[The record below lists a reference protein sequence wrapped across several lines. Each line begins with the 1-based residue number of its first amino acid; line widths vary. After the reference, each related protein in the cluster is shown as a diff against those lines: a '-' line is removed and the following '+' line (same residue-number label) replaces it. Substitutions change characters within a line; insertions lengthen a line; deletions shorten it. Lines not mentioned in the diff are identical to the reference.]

1 MGVCDM
7 KRLKLM
13 LETTY
18 SIDAVFALRKTPIL
32 ISLLFLIILSFM
44 QMTPFAFILISDA
57 PYRWDQKIW
66 QLTET
71 DQDRFVDSLPVGCGV
86 QSGTL
91 TCSEFAEINLSNG
104 VKVLFNGDVNEVN
117 NGVVFNQDHL
127 VFVEQ
132 DRQYEVGYS
141 YFEGVNF
148 DDASYEDV
156 FGRVASSIKPMFVVP
171 FVLGAYQ
178 TGVLSTFVFTFVVAA
193 LSMLLKFGHTS
204 FLSYK
209 EVLNIVIYSSTF
221 PCVMALVVG
230 MFNVGLTM
238 LIYNIGAPLVAYFV
252 YRRRVIPYLVGNQ
265 EQGN

>member
-1 MGVCDM
+1 
-7 KRLKLM
+7 
-13 LETTY
+13 
-18 SIDAVFALRKTPIL
+18 
-32 ISLLFLIILSFM
+32 M

-66 QLTET
+66 QLPET
-71 DQDRFVDSLPVGCGV
+71 DQDHFVASLPGECGV

-91 TCSEFAEINLSNG
+91 TCSEFTEISLSNG
-104 VKVLFNGDVNEVN
+104 VKVLFNGDANEVS
-117 NGVVFNQDHL
+117 NGVVFNHDGL

-132 DRQYEVGYS
+132 DRQYEVAYS
-141 YFEGVNF
+141 YFEGLNF
-148 DDASYEDV
+148 DDASYEDI
-156 FGRVASSIKPMFVVP
+156 FSRLASSIKPIFVVS

-178 TGVLSTFVFTFVVAA
+178 TGVLSTFIFTFVVAA

-230 MFNVGLTM
+230 MFNVGFTM
-238 LIYNIGAPLVAYFV
+238 LIYNIGTPLVAYFV
-252 YRRRVIPYLVGNQ
+252 YRRRVIPYLVGNL